1 VAGFRA
7 ERSGDSV
14 GGRRPARG
22 VAAGAGSS
30 PAAAWSG
37 GRSAL
42 AARWNVPASMVFRAN
57 WANQNGDSVVGT
69 SIEPTFDLVTTARR
83 TVNIAGVTVVFY
95 NGSGTEISSTT
106 ENVGQTLTG
115 GQRYAENISD
125 NGDPPAAKRRTV
137 PRAARSSK
145 WTRTDG
151 SSDKIYRCCWQPSF
165 RASPKL
171 ESPPSRARAKRSWAS
186 GSLAVK
192 EFIASPLPHLEPSGQ
207 GSGPAAR
214 IGRRQRQP
222 DAPHCERYERRR

>member
-1 VAGFRA
+1 VVAGFRA
-7 ERSGDSV
+7 ERSGDAV

-30 PAAAWSG
+30 PAAAWTG

-69 SIEPTFDLVTTARR
+69 SIELTFDLVTAARR

-115 GQRYAENISD
+115 GQSYAENISD
-125 NGDPPAAKRRTV
+125 SGDPRRPSAGRYRDLHGHRSGHELMGVATRSTGAVGGLLSGLALNWSRRPAGPG
-137 PRAARSSK
+137 PR
-145 WTRTDG
+145 
-151 SSDKIYRCCWQPSF
+151 
-165 RASPKL
+165 
-171 ESPPSRARAKRSWAS
+171 
-186 GSLAVK
+186 
-192 EFIASPLPHLEPSGQ
+192 
-207 GSGPAAR
+207 GPGPR
-214 IGRRQRQP
+214 GRWR
-222 DAPHCERYERRR
+222 